1 MFDGV
6 GRRRDQKEGQLVQI
20 ATQSLNGYE
29 RNCLFRNNGNGTFTD
44 VGYINGADRVEDG
57 RSLSLVDYDG
67 DGQLDMF
74 LRNYKQPAQLLRNT
88 GGPYHWLELKLV
100 GVHSNRDAIGARV
113 TVTAGHLQQI
123 REVQAG
129 AGFLSGSTLVQH
141 FGLGPHV
148 EIDRLD
154 VAWPSGTHTIA
165 TDIAADQKLMLR
177 EDAAAPVAVQR
188 WQLPPQVAAPTTPS
202 MPAVSPPGRTSRA
215 TVSY

>member
-20 ATQSLNGYE
+20 TTQSLNGYE

-44 VGYINGADRVEDG
+44 VGYVNGADRIEDG
-57 RSLSLVDYDG
+57 RSLSLLDYDG

-74 LRNYKQPAQLLRNT
+74 LRNYRQPAQLLRNT
-88 GGPYHWLELKLV
+88 GGSHHWLALKLV

-113 TVTAGHLQQI
+113 TVTARPLHQI

-141 FGLGPHV
+141 FGLGPHAR
-148 EIDRLD
+148 IDRLD
-154 VAWPSGTHTIA
+154 VAWPSGTHTTV
-165 TDIAADQKLMLR
+165 TDIAADQKLMLS
-177 EDAAAPVAVQR
+177 EDSAAPVAVQR
-188 WQLPPQVAAPTTPS
+188 WQLPPQ
-202 MPAVSPPGRTSRA
+202 PADARRATSR
-215 TVSY
+215 TVLPRE